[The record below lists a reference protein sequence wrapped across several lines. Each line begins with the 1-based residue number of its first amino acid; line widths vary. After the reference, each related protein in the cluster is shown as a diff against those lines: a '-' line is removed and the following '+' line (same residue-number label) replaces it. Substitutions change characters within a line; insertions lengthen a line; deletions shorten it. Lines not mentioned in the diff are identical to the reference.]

1 MERRPMDLD
10 TYSEHAQNGPCFICC
25 LVEGDPAY
33 AHEIVYETEQHLAF
47 LDKWPVL
54 PGKLLVVPK
63 QHIEHVVTDLT
74 EDDYLAMMRTLR
86 LVALAAEDVLG
97 GERTYLFSLGSQ
109 DGNSH
114 LHWHIARLPHG
125 IPYEQQQFDAL
136 AFTNGVL
143 TYTSTERTDLAD
155 RLRQAVAARATA
167 AS

>member
-1 MERRPMDLD
+1 MDTT
-10 TYSEHAQNGPCFICC
+10 TYSEQVQHGPCFICR

-33 AHEIVYETEQHLAF
+33 AHEIVHETEQHLAF

-63 QHIEHVVTDLT
+63 QHLEHVVTDLT
-74 EDDYLAMMRTLR
+74 EQDYLAIMRTVR

-109 DGNSH
+109 AGNSH

-125 IPYEQQQFDAL
+125 VPYEQQQFEAL
-136 AFTNGVL
+136 AFGNGVL
-143 TYTSTERTDLAD
+143 AYTPAEHAALAD
-155 RLRQAVAARATA
+155 RLRQAIAARATTA
-167 AS
+167 G

>member
-1 MERRPMDLD
+1 MERRPMDLA
-10 TYSEHAQNGPCFICC
+10 TYSEHAQHGPCFICR

-63 QHIEHVVTDLT
+63 QHLEHVVTDLT
-74 EDDYLAMMRTLR
+74 EQDYLAIMRTVR
-86 LVALAAEDVLG
+86 LVALAAEDVVA

-109 DGNSH
+109 AGNSH

-125 IPYEQQQFDAL
+125 VPYEQQQFEAL
-136 AFTNGVL
+136 AFGNGVL
-143 TYTSTERTDLAD
+143 TYTPAERADLAD
-155 RLRQAVAARATA
+155 RLRQAVTARATA
-167 AS
+167 AG